1 MRAEKQILTKEYAA
15 RLNASPFFIVIGYQ
29 GLKVSH
35 FSELRQRLQ
44 KAGAEVHVVKNSIF
58 RIAAKEAGV
67 AELNGSLAGQMAV
80 VTGQKDISAA
90 AKALK
95 NFAAEFDK
103 LKIKF
108 GFLNNSAF
116 GRSWNHRAGGFAEPR
131 RFARENFGTARCSG
145 DEAGD
150 FDQHA
155 RVAVGAGHQ
164 GEIGEIRI
172 NNFRFEISNRR
183 NNKQQQ
189 RKSSVCRP

>member
-29 GLKVSH
+29 GLKVAH
-35 FSELRQRLQ
+35 LTELRKRLQ
-44 KAGAEVHVVKNSIF
+44 KAGAEIHVVKNSIF

-108 GFLNNSAF
+108 GYLNNQRLEEAAIIALADLPSLDVLRAKILGLLVAPATKLVTLINTPAVQLAQVIKAKSEK
-116 GRSWNHRAGGFAEPR
+116 GRI
-131 RFARENFGTARCSG
+131 TISG
-145 DEAGD
+145 LS
-150 FDQHA
+150 FQT
-155 RVAVGAGHQ
+155 
-164 GEIGEIRI
+164 GET
-172 NNFRFEISNRR
+172 
-183 NNKQQQ
+183 NKQQ
-189 RKSSVCRP
+189 RKSSVYRP

>member
-15 RLNASPFFIVIGYQ
+15 RLNGSPFFIVVGYQ

-35 FSELRQRLQ
+35 MTELRKRLGT
-44 KAGAEVHVVKNSIF
+44 AGAEVHVVKNSIF

-103 LKIKF
+103 LKVKF
-108 GFLNNSAF
+108 GYLNNQ
-116 GRSWNHRAGGFAEPR
+116 RIE
-131 RFARENFGTARCSG
+131 
-145 DEAGD
+145 EAGI
-150 FDQHA
+150 
-155 RVAVGAGHQ
+155 VALADLPSLDVLRAKILGLLNAPATKLVTL
-164 GEIGEIRI
+164 I
-172 NNFRFEISNRR
+172 NTPATQLAQVI
-183 NNKQQQ
+183 KA
-189 RKSSVCRP
+189 KSEKA

>member
-58 RIAAKEAGV
+58 RIAAKEAGI

-108 GFLNNSAF
+108 GFLNNS
-116 GRSWNHRAGGFAEPR
+116 RLE
-131 RFARENFGTARCSG
+131 
-145 DEAGD
+145 EAGIIALAD
-150 FDQHA
+150 LPSLDVLRA
-155 RVAVGAGHQ
+155 KILGLLVAPATKLA
-164 GEIGEIRI
+164 ILI
-172 NNFRFEISNRR
+172 NTPASQLAQVI
-183 NNKQQQ
+183 KA
-189 RKSSVCRP
+189 KSEKSE

>member
-44 KAGAEVHVVKNSIF
+44 KTGAEVHVVKNSIF

-103 LKIKF
+103 LKVKF
-108 GFLNNSAF
+108 GFLNNQ
-116 GRSWNHRAGGFAEPR
+116 RLE
-131 RFARENFGTARCSG
+131 
-145 DEAGD
+145 EAGIIALAD
-150 FDQHA
+150 LPGLDVLRA
-155 RVAVGAGHQ
+155 KILGLLVVPATKLA
-164 GEIGEIRI
+164 ILI
-172 NNFRFEISNRR
+172 NTPASQLAQVI
-183 NNKQQQ
+183 KA
-189 RKSSVCRP
+189 KSEKS

>member
-95 NFAAEFDK
+95 NFGAEFDK
-103 LKIKF
+103 LKVKF
-108 GFLNNSAF
+108 GYLNNL
-116 GRSWNHRAGGFAEPR
+116 RLE
-131 RFARENFGTARCSG
+131 
-145 DEAGD
+145 EAGIMALGVLPGLD
-150 FDQHA
+150 VLRAKFWGLRA
-155 RVAVGAGHQ
+155 PPAKTLGGL
-164 GEIGEIRI
+164 I
-172 NNFRFEISNRR
+172 NTPAS
-183 NNKQQQ
+183 Q
-189 RKSSVCRP
+189 RAKVIK